1 MTGLE
6 SRYRPLNGTRTGVE
20 AAVASREMG
29 ALRYLRRRRKRG
41 PVAFVLSGGGN
52 LGAVQV
58 GMLRALLEHEIYP
71 DLILGCSVGALNG
84 AALADDPSLAGVGR
98 LDDLWRSVDG
108 KDLMPRNWLPNAV
121 ALARRG
127 EAIHDSEGLRKM
139 LEAAMGGR
147 EFKDLVVRFE
157 CVATD
162 VKDVKEVWFNH
173 GPLLDAILAS
183 AAMPA
188 VYPSVEINGARYLD
202 GAIVNDV
209 PMSRAV
215 ELGASTLYVLQVGS
229 FSRPRAQPRRPLDVA
244 VQAYWIAR
252 HHRFKRD
259 LEAMPQEVDLH
270 LLPHGQP
277 PVMRYNDFTRAA
289 ELISAAYQA
298 STDYLEGRG
307 VPDEALA
314 APPAME
320 VQDESS
326 LPRSDGSDGESE
338 ESDDGEEGE
347 EGEEEGRM
355 VDHV

>member
-1 MTGLE
+1 MSPDEQMTLGAQE
-6 SRYRPLNGTRTGVE
+6 SQNGNP
-20 AAVASREMG
+20 AAVASRAMG
-29 ALRYLRRRRKRG
+29 GFRYLLRRRKRG

-58 GMLRALLEHEIYP
+58 GMMRALLEHDIYP
-71 DLILGCSVGALNG
+71 DLVIGCSVGAING
-84 AALADDPSLAGVGR
+84 AALADDPTLDGVDHLAEV
-98 LDDLWRSVDG
+98 WRNVDG
-108 KDLMPRNWLPNAV
+108 KNLMPRNWLPNAV

-127 EAIHDSEGLRKM
+127 EAIHDSDGLRKM
-139 LEAAMGGR
+139 LEGAVGGR
-147 EFKDLVVRFE
+147 RFCDLKLPFE

-162 VKDVKEVWFNH
+162 VKDVREVWFNQ
-173 GPLLDAILAS
+173 GSLLEAILAS

-229 FSRPRAQPRRPLDVA
+229 FSRPRAEPRRPLDVA

-259 LEAMPQEVDLH
+259 LDSMPADVDLH

-277 PVMRYNDFTRAA
+277 PLMRYNDFTRAA
-289 ELISAAYQA
+289 ELIDAAYVA

-307 VPDEALA
+307 TRDEQLD
-314 APPAME
+314 APPATA
-320 VQDESS
+320 V
-326 LPRSDGSDGESE
+326 SDGVLTTG
-338 ESDDGEEGE
+338 
-347 EGEEEGRM
+347 
-355 VDHV
+355 

>member
-1 MTGLE
+1 
-6 SRYRPLNGTRTGVE
+6 
-20 AAVASREMG
+20 MG
-29 ALRYLRRRRKRG
+29 GLRYLRRRRKRG

-58 GMLRALLEHEIYP
+58 GMLRALLEHDIYP
-71 DLILGCSVGALNG
+71 DLIVGCSVGAING
-84 AALADDPSLAGVGR
+84 AALADDPTLQGVDR
-98 LDDLWRSVDG
+98 LDEMWRNVDG
-108 KDLMPRNWLPNAV
+108 KNLMPRNWLPNAV

-127 EAIHDSEGLRKM
+127 EAIHESDGLRKM
-139 LEAAMGGR
+139 LEGAVGGR
-147 EFKDLVVRFE
+147 RFCDLKVRFE

-162 VKDVKEVWFNH
+162 VNDVREVWFNQ
-173 GPLLDAILAS
+173 GSLLEAILAS

-229 FSRPRAQPRRPLDVA
+229 FSRPRSEPRRPLDVA

-259 LEAMPQEVDLH
+259 LESMPPDVDLH

-277 PVMRYNDFTRAA
+277 PLMRYNDFTRAA
-289 ELISAAYQA
+289 ELIGAAYEA
-298 STDYLEGRG
+298 STEYVEGRG
-307 VPDEALA
+307 IRDEQLD
-314 APPAME
+314 APPATA
-320 VQDESS
+320 V
-326 LPRSDGSDGESE
+326 SDG
-338 ESDDGEEGE
+338 
-347 EGEEEGRM
+347 
-355 VDHV
+355 VLT